1 MRLEPCQPP
10 GHCRPLVRRCLLQS
24 GPLRL
29 RMAFGFG
36 AKRLLALYL
45 LRQTFPGGAPF
56 PRQLHRALESV
67 HGCLF
72 RIGKADRPAQSPAA
86 NRQSAAAGAVP
97 PWRQIPGGV
106 LSGVENRPIR
116 TPRRPEGTR
125 RAASL
130 QEARRP
136 TRAAGKLLPTRRE
149 GRPRQP
155 RAPPVRN
162 RARQEPGWIPSR
174 KRPHARRSGIRHP

>member
-45 LRQTFPGGAPF
+45 LRQTFPGGARKR
-56 PRQLHRALESV
+56 PRLPLPHRKGRPSGTIPRSPA
-67 HGCLF
+67 
-72 RIGKADRPAQSPAA
+72 ARPAPAA